1 MTMSN
6 ISPAGMGDYALT
18 PEMLLADLRA
28 GGERAETAHTHL
40 AFPSMRGSTE
50 EREQAAGWRAG
61 VSALLAASLR
71 PGDREHARWLL
82 EQEIAAHEAAG
93 HGASET
99 LFTLVAAAARYAD
112 PDDVLLLWRAR
123 QATPE
128 TRTGV
133 DVEQAFRAGIERVR
147 RRLETLTRQQGAR
160 AREAADAL
168 EWLESGVS
176 SGAAEDLPGYFA
188 WADERF
194 GLRISGPT

>member
-1 MTMSN
+1 MS
-6 ISPAGMGDYALT
+6 SSRPAGMGGDERA
-18 PEMLLADLRA
+18 PDALLALLRE
-28 GGERAETAHTHL
+28 GGERAEAAHSAL
-40 AFPSMRGSTE
+40 AFPGAQSGAE
-50 EREQAAGWRAG
+50 ARAG
-61 VSALLAASLR
+61 AAQRRAEVAALLAASLR
-71 PGDREHARWLL
+71 PHDKPLVRWLL

-99 LFTLVAAAARYAD
+99 LFTLVAAVARYAD

-147 RRLETLTRQQGAR
+147 RRLQTLTRQQGAR
-160 AREAADAL
+160 ARDAADAL

-176 SGAAEDLPGYFA
+176 LGAADDLPGYFA

-194 GLRISGPT
+194 GLHISGPT

>member
-1 MTMSN
+1 MS
-6 ISPAGMGDYALT
+6 SSSRAGMGRDERA
-18 PEMLLADLRA
+18 PDALLADLR
-28 GGERAETAHTHL
+28 GDGERAEAAHTQL
-40 AFPSMRGSTE
+40 AFPGMQRDME
-50 EREQAAGWRAG
+50 ARERAARRRAD

-71 PGDREHARWLL
+71 PHDRPLARWLL

-99 LFTLVAAAARYAD
+99 LFTLVAAVARYAD

-133 DVEQAFRAGIERVR
+133 DVEQAFRAGIECVR
-147 RRLETLTRQQGAR
+147 RRLQRLTRQQGAR
-160 AREAADAL
+160 ARDAADAL
-168 EWLESGVS
+168 EWLESGVAL
-176 SGAAEDLPGYFA
+176 GAADDLPEYFA

-194 GLRISGPT
+194 GLQISGPT